1 MFNPSTGSTLAC
13 IQGPKVDISKA
24 GNPQLVFW
32 YYAYPGTDGKITVK
46 VNRNGQ
52 EMKEVGTVDY
62 NKLSGSMGWRSVS
75 FDLAGVSNAGVE
87 NGYIRPY
94 FYAEGLS
101 TSLLIDNIKI
111 YDAVDNNLSAELDAP
126 AHVQNGKVTVV
137 NVKVTNLGT
146 AKASGYKVHLYVD
159 GKRYETEEGEYLE
172 PNAQATYS
180 SMNVDG
186 AVVKDDFETY
196 TPWSINNVGDWT
208 LYDGDKGTVYTFG
221 GIQHPNSGVAQ
232 AYIVFNPWQVSGL
245 AADYMQMFAKIFAPH
260 SGEQSMMST
269 GTTIDTGTPT
279 NNWLITPELSG
290 KEQTVSFWVNDPG
303 DEVSRGEQNP
313 NSGPET
319 FDLYYSEDDT
329 NPNSFIKINKDSYE
343 AVYDWK
349 QYNIDLPEGAKYF
362 AIVHTSTGSLTSYNY
377 EPDRVCVDDVT
388 YRAGGLRVMGYNV
401 YRDGV
406 LVKKLDSKTTT
417 WTDDNYA
424 NDNGYGAGNHKY
436 NVIVVYS
443 NGESDVSNTAYVGDP
458 AAGIGLVTVEGAKA
472 DNRVYTVDG
481 QYVGKSLQNLNK
493 GLYIQNGKKVVV
505 K

>member
-32 YYAYPGTDGKITVK
+32 YYAYPGTDGKITIK

-62 NKLSGSMGWRSVS
+62 SKLSGSMGWRSVS

-137 NVKVTNLGT
+137 NVKVT
-146 AKASGYKVHLYVD
+146 
-159 GKRYETEEGEYLE
+159 
-172 PNAQATYS
+172 
-180 SMNVDG
+180 
-186 AVVKDDFETY
+186 
-196 TPWSINNVGDWT
+196 
-208 LYDGDKGTVYTFG
+208 
-221 GIQHPNSGVAQ
+221 
-232 AYIVFNPWQVSGL
+232 SGL
-245 AADYMQMFAKIFAPH
+245 AADYMQMFADIFAPH

-290 KEQTVSFWVNDPG
+290 EEQTVSFWVNAPG

-377 EPDRVCVDDVT
+377 EPDRVCVDDV
-388 YRAGGLRVMGYNV
+388 
-401 YRDGV
+401 
-406 LVKKLDSKTTT
+406 K
-417 WTDDNYA
+417 
-424 NDNGYGAGNHKY
+424 
-436 NVIVVYS
+436 
-443 NGESDVSNTAYVGDP
+443 
-458 AAGIGLVTVEGAKA
+458 
-472 DNRVYTVDG
+472 
-481 QYVGKSLQNLNK
+481 
-493 GLYIQNGKKVVV
+493 
-505 K
+505 

>member
-1 MFNPSTGSTLAC
+1 MTKSGVGIVKSPLPA
-13 IQGPKVDISKA
+13 IS
-24 GNPQLVFW
+24 
-32 YYAYPGTDGKITVK
+32 
-46 VNRNGQ
+46 
-52 EMKEVGTVDY
+52 
-62 NKLSGSMGWRSVS
+62 
-75 FDLAGVSNAGVE
+75 DLAASAKGV
-87 NGYIRPY
+87 
-94 FYAEGLS
+94 L
-101 TSLLIDNIKI
+101 TW
-111 YDAVDNNLSAELDAP
+111 
-126 AHVQNGKVTVV
+126 
-137 NVKVTNLGT
+137 
-146 AKASGYKVHLYVD
+146 
-159 GKRYETEEGEYLE
+159 
-172 PNAQATYS
+172 S

-245 AADYMQMFAKIFAPH
+245 AADYMQMFADIFAPH

-290 KEQTVSFWVNDPG
+290 EEQTVSFWVNSPG

-319 FDLYYSEDDT
+319 FYLYYSEDDT

-377 EPDRVCVDDVT
+377 EPDRVCVDDV
-388 YRAGGLRVMGYNV
+388 
-401 YRDGV
+401 
-406 LVKKLDSKTTT
+406 K
-417 WTDDNYA
+417 
-424 NDNGYGAGNHKY
+424 
-436 NVIVVYS
+436 
-443 NGESDVSNTAYVGDP
+443 
-458 AAGIGLVTVEGAKA
+458 
-472 DNRVYTVDG
+472 
-481 QYVGKSLQNLNK
+481 
-493 GLYIQNGKKVVV
+493 
-505 K
+505 

>member
-1 MFNPSTGSTLAC
+1 
-13 IQGPKVDISKA
+13 
-24 GNPQLVFW
+24 
-32 YYAYPGTDGKITVK
+32 
-46 VNRNGQ
+46 
-52 EMKEVGTVDY
+52 MKEVGTVDY
-62 NKLSGSMGWRSVS
+62 SKLSGSIGWRSVS

-101 TSLLIDNIKI
+101 TSLFIDNIKI

-159 GKRYETEEGEYLE
+159 GKKYETEEGEDLE

-290 KEQTVSFWVNDPG
+290 EEQTVSFWVNAPG

-319 FDLYYSEDDT
+319 F
-329 NPNSFIKINKDSYE
+329 
-343 AVYDWK
+343 
-349 QYNIDLPEGAKYF
+349 
-362 AIVHTSTGSLTSYNY
+362 VHTSTGSLTSYNY

-481 QYVGKSLQNLNK
+481 QYVGNSLQNLNK

>member
-24 GNPQLVFW
+24 GNPQFVFW

-62 NKLSGSMGWRSVS
+62 SKLSGSIGWRSVS
-75 FDLAGVSNAGVE
+75 FDLAASAKGV
-87 NGYIRPY
+87 
-94 FYAEGLS
+94 L
-101 TSLLIDNIKI
+101 TW
-111 YDAVDNNLSAELDAP
+111 
-126 AHVQNGKVTVV
+126 
-137 NVKVTNLGT
+137 
-146 AKASGYKVHLYVD
+146 
-159 GKRYETEEGEYLE
+159 
-172 PNAQATYS
+172 S

-232 AYIVFNPWQVSGL
+232 AYIIFNPWQVSGL
-245 AADYMQMFAKIFAPH
+245 AADYMQMFADIFAPH

-269 GTTIDTGTPT
+269 GTPT

-290 KEQTVSFWVNDPG
+290 EEQTVSFWVNAPG

-377 EPDRVCVDDVT
+377 EPDRVCVDDV
-388 YRAGGLRVMGYNV
+388 
-401 YRDGV
+401 
-406 LVKKLDSKTTT
+406 K
-417 WTDDNYA
+417 
-424 NDNGYGAGNHKY
+424 
-436 NVIVVYS
+436 
-443 NGESDVSNTAYVGDP
+443 
-458 AAGIGLVTVEGAKA
+458 
-472 DNRVYTVDG
+472 
-481 QYVGKSLQNLNK
+481 
-493 GLYIQNGKKVVV
+493 
-505 K
+505 

>member
-62 NKLSGSMGWRSVS
+62 NKLSGSIGWRSVS

-126 AHVQNGKVTVV
+126 AHVQDGKVTVV
-137 NVKVTNLGT
+137 NVKVT
-146 AKASGYKVHLYVD
+146 
-159 GKRYETEEGEYLE
+159 
-172 PNAQATYS
+172 
-180 SMNVDG
+180 
-186 AVVKDDFETY
+186 
-196 TPWSINNVGDWT
+196 
-208 LYDGDKGTVYTFG
+208 
-221 GIQHPNSGVAQ
+221 
-232 AYIVFNPWQVSGL
+232 SGL
-245 AADYMQMFAKIFAPH
+245 AADYMQMFADIFAPH

-290 KEQTVSFWVNDPG
+290 EEQTVSFWVNAPG

-313 NSGPET
+313 NSGPEA
-319 FDLYYSEDDT
+319 FYLYYSEDDT

-377 EPDRVCVDDVT
+377 EPDRVCVDDV
-388 YRAGGLRVMGYNV
+388 
-401 YRDGV
+401 
-406 LVKKLDSKTTT
+406 K
-417 WTDDNYA
+417 
-424 NDNGYGAGNHKY
+424 
-436 NVIVVYS
+436 
-443 NGESDVSNTAYVGDP
+443 
-458 AAGIGLVTVEGAKA
+458 
-472 DNRVYTVDG
+472 
-481 QYVGKSLQNLNK
+481 
-493 GLYIQNGKKVVV
+493 
-505 K
+505 

>member
-62 NKLSGSMGWRSVS
+62 NKLSGSIGWRSVS
-75 FDLAGVSNAGVE
+75 FDLAGISNAGVE

-137 NVKVTNLGT
+137 NVKVT
-146 AKASGYKVHLYVD
+146 
-159 GKRYETEEGEYLE
+159 
-172 PNAQATYS
+172 
-180 SMNVDG
+180 
-186 AVVKDDFETY
+186 
-196 TPWSINNVGDWT
+196 
-208 LYDGDKGTVYTFG
+208 
-221 GIQHPNSGVAQ
+221 
-232 AYIVFNPWQVSGL
+232 SGL
-245 AADYMQMFAKIFAPH
+245 AADYMQMFADIFAPH

-290 KEQTVSFWVNDPG
+290 KEQTVSFWVNAPG
-303 DEVSRGEQNP
+303 DEQNP

-319 FDLYYSEDDT
+319 FYLYYSEDDT

-377 EPDRVCVDDVT
+377 EPDRVCVDDV
-388 YRAGGLRVMGYNV
+388 
-401 YRDGV
+401 
-406 LVKKLDSKTTT
+406 K
-417 WTDDNYA
+417 
-424 NDNGYGAGNHKY
+424 
-436 NVIVVYS
+436 
-443 NGESDVSNTAYVGDP
+443 
-458 AAGIGLVTVEGAKA
+458 
-472 DNRVYTVDG
+472 
-481 QYVGKSLQNLNK
+481 
-493 GLYIQNGKKVVV
+493 
-505 K
+505 